1 VRRSVYASEWAAGG
15 YRLYSVPAGWVSAVA
30 QTVGTTVE
38 AVQSDD

>member
-15 YRLYSVPAGWVSAVA
+15 YRLYSVPAGWVSVVA